1 MSEIHY
7 THDITPIYRSMKYAL
22 SDLISRKLKI
32 GDIVYVK
39 NGCKVEVFC
48 IVEYGI
54 SKTPT
59 FALCNILDI
68 FI

>member
-1 MSEIHY
+1 MPENQY
-7 THDITPIYRSMKYAL
+7 TNDNTPIYKSMEDAL

-32 GDIVYVK
+32 GDVVYVK
-39 NGCKVEVFC
+39 RLSKVEVFS
-48 IVEYGI
+48 IEEYGI
-54 SKTPT
+54 SKTPA